1 MLSTTS
7 ATPSYH
13 RSTCRASRCASDRAL
28 GAASKL
34 ASRTGQ
40 PGCGSCC
47 ICLPPAKTDWR
58 HARAASSVGT
68 GSTGRSPYAAPVRST
83 TSWPNSQTMDRTRV
97 SVERPNLVCTTA
109 HGPMPSCSRNPA
121 VSPQTPDHIL
131 RALTPRRQPRGSS
144 PSPRLSP
151 STRSP
156 PRSMAFV
163 KS

>member
-28 GAASKL
+28 GAASRL

-47 ICLPPAKTDWR
+47 ICRPPAKTDWR

-83 TSWPNSQTMDRTRV
+83 TSWPNSQTMDRRSAGWHWV
-97 SVERPNLVCTTA
+97 LARTTA
-109 HGPMPSCSRNPA
+109 HVPMPICSRNPA
-121 VSPQTPDHIL
+121 VSPQTPDQIL

-144 PSPRLSP
+144 PSARLSP